1 MRRLLVLWGLLLAC
15 MVCSAQQTTTRV
27 SLTPEERTYLAQKGP
42 IKYCVQPD
50 WLPFQRINEQGRH
63 EGIAEDMLQ
72 LMAERLGVHFELI
85 ITKDW
90 AESVAAIRARRCDML
105 PLGMDIPS
113 RHDLLDFTRPYV
125 SEPLGVVTRT
135 SEPYLHQ
142 AEDIGNRKVG
152 LIKGFAPKKILQKLY
167 PFMNIVDVESTLD
180 GLQKVQS
187 GENFG
192 YIDNLP
198 SLGYT
203 VQKRGMLDLKISHT
217 LNFTHDLG
225 IVTRNDEPLL
235 GHIMQKGADAISD
248 KERSTIVSRWVGCRI
263 SPFV

>member
-1 MRRLLVLWGLLLAC
+1 MAAPLRLVLILWGLLLAC
-15 MVCSAQQTTTRV
+15 VVYAAQASTARV
-27 SLTPEERTYLAQKGP
+27 SLTPEERAYLAQKGP

-72 LMAERLGVHFELI
+72 LMAERLGVHFELL

-142 AEDIGNRKVG
+142 AEDIGSRRLG
-152 LIKGFAPKKILQKLY
+152 LIKGFAPKKILQQLY
-167 PFMNIVDVESTLD
+167 PFMGSA
-180 GLQKVQS
+180 S
-187 GENFG
+187 
-192 YIDNLP
+192 
-198 SLGYT
+198 
-203 VQKRGMLDLKISHT
+203 DLCIT
-217 LNFTHDLG
+217 
-225 IVTRNDEPLL
+225 
-235 GHIMQKGADAISD
+235 
-248 KERSTIVSRWVGCRI
+248 
-263 SPFV
+263 